1 MIYRVAQEA
10 LTNAARH
17 SGSDSVE
24 LALAAHGGVV
34 TLQVLDHGRGIDAED
49 GGGLRGM
56 RERAVLVGAD
66 LLVRARSGG
75 GTEVRLDVP
84 LAEERA

>member
-1 MIYRVAQEA
+1 M
-10 LTNAARH
+10 
-17 SGSDSVE
+17 
-24 LALAAHGGVV
+24 
-34 TLQVLDHGRGIDAED
+34 LDHGRGIDAED